1 MQGLSEGAGC
11 ASSSEGPHRRRKAHP
26 RRAWAGIV
34 ASALVALPLAGCGT
48 TDGGSAAKAA
58 PKEAS
63 KPTGTVYMMLPN
75 TTTPR
80 FTEQDA
86 PHFVEAMKKRAPG
99 VKVEILNAEGDPQK
113 QLQQAETALNHSPK
127 AIVLVAADPNLSS
140 GILQKAA
147 QAEVPVIAYEHEA
160 LNGPLKYMV
169 IFSPLEAGRQGGGY
183 FAEQVKSGKL
193 GDAPVRVARIYGN
206 KGDNYTTEMLK
217 GQDEFLDPLIAAG
230 EVKVVCKYFT
240 PQWDPAKAQTEM
252 EQCLTRTQNRVDG
265 VLGMYDGITA
275 GAIAALKGQKLA
287 GKIPV
292 YGGQNPELSGL
303 QYMLTGWQEDNILKP
318 YSKEADAAAQLVVAA
333 ISGTEPPKDL
343 VNGVFA
349 NGNGDVPTAS
359 LDVEHIA
366 SPDEVK
372 KAVDYGM
379 FTWEQI
385 CKGVAAKTPQC
396 TAALGG

>member
-1 MQGLSEGAGC
+1 MAGV
-11 ASSSEGPHRRRKAHP
+11 
-26 RRAWAGIV
+26 V
-34 ASALVALPLAGCGT
+34 APALVGLLFAGCGT
-48 TDGGSAAKAA
+48 TNGDSAAKAE
-58 PKEAS
+58 PKKAS
-63 KPTGTVYMMLPN
+63 DLTGTVYMMLPN

-80 FTEQDA
+80 FTEQDS

-99 VKVEILNAEGDPQK
+99 IKVEILNAEGDPQK

-147 QAEVPVIAYEHEA
+147 QTNVPVIAYEHEA
-160 LNGPLKYMV
+160 LNGPLNSMV
-169 IFSPLEAGRQGGGY
+169 IFSPLEAGRQGAQY
-183 FAEQVKSGKL
+183 FGQQVESGAL
-193 GDAPVRVARIYGN
+193 SGSPVRVARIYGN

-217 GQDEFLDPLIAAG
+217 GQDEFLDPLIKAG
-230 EVKVVCKYFT
+230 KIKVVCEYYT

-252 EQCLTRTQNRVDG
+252 EQCLTKTQDG
-265 VLGMYDGITA
+265 VDAVFGMYDGITA
-275 GAIAALKGQKLA
+275 GAIAALKGQQLE

-318 YSKEADAAAQLVVAA
+318 YQKEADAAAQLVVAA
-333 ISGTEPPKDL
+333 VSGAKPPAGL

-349 NGNGDVPTAS
+349 NGNGDVPTAN
-359 LDVEHIA
+359 LDVEHIS
-366 SPDEVK
+366 SPDEVQ

-379 FTWEQI
+379 FTWKQI
-385 CKGVAAKTPQC
+385 CKGVAAKTKQC